1 MAQAIFSVALLLTA
15 ATFVFSREDT
25 HQCGV
30 YLAESSTGH
39 FLGSFAGRAYQ
50 RDDIIGSQDAVVQ
63 FVDIRLNNQD
73 LSEEDAANLEAFLG
87 TCWSGDATA
96 GMNEAEEVISAVGGP
111 CFSSTGHVGMI
122 NAVIHQPSTLLRTDT
137 DLLSSGYDEMS
148 SPGRGAFTSYHNLT
162 LLAVDKI
169 QAGSEIF
176 LDFGA
181 EYNQYDDTSKPNIDD
196 YRKMD
201 EAMEKMVTFFNKHA
215 ESLGEKAANEVYDFM
230 KKDVLDLTAEA
241 RAEAARSL
249 LPETYHGLQAI
260 IDVGGSALHSNPEV
274 VKDMKWLEKEG
285 YCQDNLVVGVSKI
298 EHAGRAAIAA
308 RDIKK
313 GEVVAPMPLVPIIK
327 GRDVLTMTDYDD
339 EDENKPPIKMKQFL
353 TNYVLEHPQCS
364 VLFFPAGPMTSF
376 INHGGKK
383 ANVKMAWST
392 KSWSDVKAAQKASTD
407 ELPLFSSADMI
418 IDLVATRNI
427 KKGEEVLF
435 DYGNDWANAWNEHVK
450 NWKKLTKD
458 AKLSKSAMVLNDE
471 HHGVGKTAKPF
482 PTSSEESIAGDNVQ
496 LMCHVL
502 YDEDK
507 IERRRNQD
515 GSRTKVYPWIPHPT
529 SGENRLKTDLAVRG
543 INRMGCEILERTGD
557 EANGYK
563 YVVRPLI
570 EKEGPKILVKNV
582 PHEVIRY
589 IDKPYSNPQHEQRAF
604 RHTIRFPDDVFPEAW
619 KDLRDGYKARDEL

>member
-1 MAQAIFSVALLLTA
+1 
-15 ATFVFSREDT
+15 
-25 HQCGV
+25 
-30 YLAESSTGH
+30 
-39 FLGSFAGRAYQ
+39 
-50 RDDIIGSQDAVVQ
+50 
-63 FVDIRLNNQD
+63 
-73 LSEEDAANLEAFLG
+73 
-87 TCWSGDATA
+87 
-96 GMNEAEEVISAVGGP
+96 
-111 CFSSTGHVGMI
+111 
-122 NAVIHQPSTLLRTDT
+122 
-137 DLLSSGYDEMS
+137 
-148 SPGRGAFTSYHNLT
+148 
-162 LLAVDKI
+162 
-169 QAGSEIF
+169 
-176 LDFGA
+176 
-181 EYNQYDDTSKPNIDD
+181 
-196 YRKMD
+196 MD

-215 ESLGEKAANEVYDFM
+215 ASLGEKAANEVYEFM

-260 IDVGGSALHSNPEV
+260 IDVGGSALYSNPEV
-274 VKDMKWLEKEG
+274 VKDMEWLEKEG
-285 YCQDNLVVGVSKI
+285 YCQDNLVVGISKI
-298 EHAGRAAIAA
+298 VHAGRAAIAA

-327 GRDVLTMTDYDD
+327 GRDVLTMTDYND
-339 EDENKPPIKMKQFL
+339 EDESIPPTKAKQFL

-383 ANVKMAWST
+383 ANVKMVWST
-392 KSWSDVKAAQKASTD
+392 KSWSDVKAAQEASAE
-407 ELPLFSSADMI
+407 ELPMFSSADMI

-435 DYGNDWANAWNEHVK
+435 DYGDDWANAWNEHVK

-458 AKLSKSAMVLNDE
+458 AKFSKSAMVLNDD
-471 HHGVGKTAKPF
+471 HHGVGKSIKPF
-482 PTSSEESIAGDNVQ
+482 PTSSEESLAGDNVQ
-496 LMCHVL
+496 LMCHLL

-529 SGENRLKTDLAVRG
+529 SGEHRLKTDLAVRG

-557 EANGYK
+557 EATGYK

-589 IDKPYSNPQHEQRAF
+589 IDKPYNNPQHEQHAF

-619 KDLRDGYKARDEL
+619 KDLKDGYKARDEL

>member
-1 MAQAIFSVALLLTA
+1 MAKAIRSIALLLTA
-15 ATFVFSREDT
+15 STAVSDDS
-25 HQCGV
+25 QCGI
-30 YLAESSTGH
+30 YLAESSTDH
-39 FLGSFAGRAYQ
+39 VLGSFAGRAYQ
-50 RDDIIGSQDAVVQ
+50 RDDIIGSQDAIVQ
-63 FVDIRLNNQD
+63 FVDIRAHNQD
-73 LSEEDAANLEAFLG
+73 LSEDDATNLEAFLG

-122 NAVIHQPSTLLRTDT
+122 NAVIYQPSTLLRTDD
-137 DLLSSGYDEMS
+137 DLLSSGYDES
-148 SPGRGAFTSYHNLT
+148 TSPGRGAFTSYHNLT

-169 QAGSEIF
+169 QPGSEIF

-201 EAMEKMVTFFNKHA
+201 EAMEKMVKFFNKHA
-215 ESLGEKAANEVYDFM
+215 ESLGEKAADEVYEFL

-274 VKDMKWLEKEG
+274 VKDLEWLKKEG
-285 YCQDNLVVGVSKI
+285 YCQDNMISGVSQIKN
-298 EHAGRAAIAA
+298 AGRGAIAA

-313 GEVVAPMPLVPIIK
+313 GEVVAPLPLVPITK
-327 GRDVLTMTDYDD
+327 GRDILAMLEFDE
-339 EDENKPPIKMKQFL
+339 EDESKPPVKTKQFL
-353 TNYVLEHPQCS
+353 TNYVLEHPNSS
-364 VLFFPAGPMTSF
+364 VLFFPAGPMTSY

-383 ANVKMAWST
+383 ANVKMSWST
-392 KSWSDVKAAQKASTD
+392 KSWSDVKAAQKASVD
-407 ELPLFSSADMI
+407 ELLYFSTADMI

-427 KKGEEVLF
+427 KKGEEILL

-450 NWKKLTKD
+450 NWKKASKD
-458 AKLSKSAMVLNDE
+458 IEASKSAMVLNDMY
-471 HHGVGKTAKPF
+471 HGAGSNKPF
-482 PTSSEESIAGDNVQ
+482 PTSSEESLAGDNVQ
-496 LMCHVL
+496 LMCHLL

-515 GSRTKVYPWIPHPT
+515 GSRTKVYPWIPHPI

-543 INRMGCEILERTGD
+543 INRMDCAIEERTGD
-557 EANGYK
+557 ATTGYK
-563 YVVRPLI
+563 YVVRPLV
-570 EKEGPKILVKNV
+570 EKTGPKILVKNV
-582 PHEVIRY
+582 PHDVIRY
-589 IDKPYSNPQHEQRAF
+589 VDKPYTNPQHEKHAF
-604 RHTIRFPDDVFPEAW
+604 RHSIRFPDDVFPEAW
-619 KDLRDGYKARDEL
+619 KDLKDGYKERDEL

>member
-1 MAQAIFSVALLLTA
+1 MAQAIRSLALLLTA
-15 ATFVFSREDT
+15 ATLAASKEDT
-25 HQCGV
+25 RQCGV
-30 YLAESSTGH
+30 YLAESTTGH
-39 FLGSFAGRAYQ
+39 VLGSFAGRTYQ
-50 RDDIIGSQDAVVQ
+50 RDDVIGSQDAVVQ

-73 LSEEDAANLEAFLG
+73 LSEEDSANLEAFLS

-122 NAVIHQPSTLLRTDT
+122 NAIIHQPSTLLRTDT
-137 DLLSSGYDEMS
+137 DLLSSGYDEMT

-201 EAMEKMVTFFNKHA
+201 EAMEKMVKFFNKHA
-215 ESLGEKAANEVYDFM
+215 ESLGEKAANEVYEFI

-260 IDVGGSALHSNPEV
+260 IDVGGSALYSNPEV
-274 VKDMKWLEKEG
+274 VKDMEWLKKEA

-327 GRDVLTMTDYDD
+327 GRDILTMTEYDD
-339 EDENKPPIKMKQFL
+339 EDENNSPIKTKQFL

-383 ANVKMAWST
+383 ANVKMTWST
-392 KSWSDVKAAQKASTD
+392 KSWSDVKAAQKASAD
-407 ELPLFSSADMI
+407 ELPLFSSTDMI

-435 DYGNDWANAWNEHVK
+435 DYGEQWANAWNEHVK
-450 NWKKLTKD
+450 NWKKVTKD
-458 AKLSKSAMVLNDE
+458 SKFSKSAMVLNDE
-471 HHGVGKTAKPF
+471 YHGVGKPGKPF
-482 PTSSEESIAGDNVQ
+482 PTSPEESMAGDNVQ
-496 LMCHVL
+496 LMCHLL

-529 SGENRLKTDLAVRG
+529 SGEHRLKTDLAVRG

-557 EANGYK
+557 EATGYK

-589 IDKPYSNPQHEQRAF
+589 VDKPYSNPQHEHRAF

-619 KDLRDGYKARDEL
+619 KDLKDGYKARDEL

>member
-1 MAQAIFSVALLLTA
+1 MAKALITITTILLSTPLP
-15 ATFVFSREDT
+15 TTSTDT
-25 HQCGV
+25 CGI
-30 YLAESSTGH
+30 YLAESSTDH
-39 FLGSFAGRAYQ
+39 VLGSFAGRPYQ
-50 RDDIIGSQDAVVQ
+50 RDDTIGSSDAIVQ
-63 FVDIRLNNQD
+63 FIDIRLNNQH
-73 LSEEDAANLEAFLG
+73 LSDEDASHLESFLG
-87 TCWSGDATA
+87 TCWSGDATS

-122 NAVIHQPSTLLRTDT
+122 NAVIYQPSTLLRTDHA
-137 DLLSSGYDEMS
+137 LLASGYDELT

-169 QAGSEIF
+169 QEGAEIF

-181 EYNQYDDTSKPNIDD
+181 EYNQYDDVSKPNIDD

-201 EAMEKMVTFFNKHA
+201 EAMEMMVGFFGKHA
-215 ESLGEKAANEVYDFM
+215 ESLGEKAAAEVYEFM

-274 VKDMKWLEKEG
+274 VKDIDWLKKEG
-285 YCQDNLVVGVSKI
+285 YCQDNLVSGVSKI
-298 EHAGRAAIAA
+298 EHAGRAAIAG

-313 GEVVAPMPLVPIIK
+313 GEVVAPMPLVPIVK
-327 GRDVLTMTDYDD
+327 GRDVLTMLEYDEAD
-339 EDENKPPIKMKQFL
+339 ETKPPIKYKQFL
-353 TNYVLEHPQCS
+353 TNYVLEHPNSS

-392 KSWSDVKAAQKASTD
+392 KSWSDVQAAQKASVD
-407 ELPLFSSADMI
+407 ELPYFSAVDII

-435 DYGNDWANAWNEHVK
+435 DYGNDWAKAWDEHVK
-450 NWKKLTKD
+450 NWKAVTKD
-458 AKLSKSAMVLNDE
+458 VKLSQSAMVLNE
-471 HHGVGKTAKPF
+471 IYHGADTIKPF
-482 PTSSEESIAGDNVQ
+482 PTSSEESLAGDNVQ
-496 LMCHVL
+496 LMCHLL

-515 GSRTKVYPWIPHPT
+515 GSRTKVYPWIPHPVT
-529 SGENRLKTDLAVRG
+529 GEHRLKTDLAVRG
-543 INRMGCEILERTGD
+543 INRMDCIIEERTGD
-557 EANGYK
+557 DKTGYK
-563 YVVRPLI
+563 YVVRPLQ
-570 EKEGPKILVKNV
+570 EKGGMKILVKNV
-582 PHEVIRY
+582 PHDVIRY
-589 IDKPYSNPQHEQRAF
+589 VDRPYSNPQHEGHAF
-604 RHTIRFPDDVFPEAW
+604 RHSIRFPDDVFPEAW
-619 KDLRDGYKARDEL
+619 KDLKDGYKERDEL